1 MLMLMRPSA
10 TRILLALV
18 GLVAVI
24 CVFGA
29 GWGLLRLA
37 QAAPTLTT
45 EKDDYFSEETV
56 KITGGGFAADTDY
69 AIPVIRPDGTIVNS
83 GGSCTSPCWDTVQ
96 SNPSGGFEYFYE
108 LDGIPGRY
116 EVRAY
121 PSDWGGELSQTAIA
135 TVEFTDGNVKVL
147 AAPSGVGVTF
157 TLTATKFSTTDCSG
171 TGSTSP
177 PFGTFY
183 GVDDQSGKTFGV
195 GSTESAKLQAAATSD
210 QGGSFINW
218 TSSNPFTNL
227 GGGAICVPGFTAGGG
242 RDYFANYGGTPTPT
256 ATNTATP
263 TITDTPEPTATN
275 TPTPTATDTPTPTA
289 TNTPTPTATNT
300 ATPTATNTATPTAT
314 DTPTPTAT
322 NTATPTATNTAT
334 PTPTNTATLTPT
346 NTPSPTSTH
355 TPAPPTATFTPTPT
369 KTSTPTNT
377 PVPPTPVPPT
387 PTRPPGVGGTVR
399 LPPAAVAAES
409 ANAPEGS
416 GWTVGAYAALASVG
430 AVVAIAVGGWYAR
443 RRWLR

>member
-171 TGSTSP
+171 SGNTSP

-218 TSSNPFTNL
+218 TSSHPFTNL
-227 GGGAICVPGFTAGGG
+227 GGGVICVPGFTGGGG

-256 ATNTATP
+256 ATP
-263 TITDTPEPTATN
+263 I
-275 TPTPTATDTPTPTA
+275 TPTATPITPTA
-289 TNTPTPTATNT
+289 TPITPTATPI
-300 ATPTATNTATPTAT
+300 TPTATPITPTAT
-314 DTPTPTAT
+314 PITPTAT
-322 NTATPTATNTAT
+322 PITPTATPITPTAT
-334 PTPTNTATLTPT
+334 PIT
-346 NTPSPTSTH
+346 
-355 TPAPPTATFTPTPT
+355 PTATPITPTATPITPTATPITPTPIT
-369 KTSTPTNT
+369 
-377 PVPPTPVPPT
+377 PTPVT
-387 PTRPPGVGGTVR
+387 PHPPGVGGKVI
-399 LPPAAVAAES
+399 LPPAAIAAES
-409 ANAPEGS
+409 GAPAEGS
-416 GWTVGAYAALASVG
+416 GWATAAYAALAGGMG
-430 AVVAIAVGGWYAR
+430 AAAVAVAAGGWYAR